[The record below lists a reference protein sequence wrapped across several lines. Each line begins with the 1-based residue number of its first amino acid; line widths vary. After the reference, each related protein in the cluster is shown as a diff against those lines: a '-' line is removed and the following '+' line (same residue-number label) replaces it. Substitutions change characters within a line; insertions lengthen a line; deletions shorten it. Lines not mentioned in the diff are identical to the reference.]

1 MVRQDSP
8 VSLLAFHGLH
18 YAKELPP
25 GKGHLPEGAWR
36 IGTGGRWPAGPPPS
50 LYPPLPS
57 GGPRFLPLVA
67 AASASMPAVSTQG

>member
-25 GKGHLPEGAWR
+25 GKGHLPEGVWR
-36 IGTGGRWPAGPPPS
+36 IGMGGDG
-50 LYPPLPS
+50 LQ
-57 GGPRFLPLVA
+57 GPRLACIRPSPQVA
-67 AASASMPAVSTQG
+67 RASCPW